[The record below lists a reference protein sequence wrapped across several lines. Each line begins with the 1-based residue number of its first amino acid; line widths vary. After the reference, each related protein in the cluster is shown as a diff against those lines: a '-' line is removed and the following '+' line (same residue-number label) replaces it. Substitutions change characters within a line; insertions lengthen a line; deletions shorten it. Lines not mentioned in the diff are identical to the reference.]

1 MKKKFKVKIKKKFYL
16 GTLKTLGY
24 CTQKTLKALEALQ
37 HLRHLRHFDGIQE
50 LELLV
55 HSKDSGILGHSRHL
69 SSRALKGHMGTQAF
83 RWLEQSR
90 LFISQTL
97 VFLIKENIS
106 CKPYKIYV
114 SSLKGLC
121 PLIAISLYKNSTF
134 KPHWLYCKYVYLF
147 VLVPRT
153 EMIETGESKGF
164 ALPSCWFTLDLPEK
178 NYLSLGVPEK
188 LNFYYNHKKEKI
200 ISPSQR

>member
-83 RWLEQSR
+83 R
-90 LFISQTL
+90 
-97 VFLIKENIS
+97 
-106 CKPYKIYV
+106 
-114 SSLKGLC
+114 
-121 PLIAISLYKNSTF
+121 
-134 KPHWLYCKYVYLF
+134 
-147 VLVPRT
+147 
-153 EMIETGESKGF
+153 
-164 ALPSCWFTLDLPEK
+164 
-178 NYLSLGVPEK
+178 
-188 LNFYYNHKKEKI
+188 
-200 ISPSQR
+200 